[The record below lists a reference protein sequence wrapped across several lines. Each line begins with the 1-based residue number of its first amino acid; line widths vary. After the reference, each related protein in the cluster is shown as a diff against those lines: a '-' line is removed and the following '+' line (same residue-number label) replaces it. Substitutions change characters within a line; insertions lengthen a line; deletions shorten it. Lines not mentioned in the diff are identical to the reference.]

1 MSVHARKLL
10 VEGDTD
16 LRVIAELMEAN
27 GVEWE
32 RDGKPVVHI
41 EPSNGADELLK
52 KGVIESEMQATGLEA
67 LGLVID
73 ANGDARKQWTRI
85 RERCQNALEGELPDA
100 IPERGLDVRHVDG
113 RMDHA

>member
-67 LGLVID
+67 PGLVID
-73 ANGDARKQWTRI
+73 ANGDARKRWTRI
-85 RERCQNALEGELPDA
+85 RERCQSFNTNAAAPARARPGS
-100 IPERGLDVRHVDG
+100 
-113 RMDHA
+113 